1 MIKFHKYS
9 YLLVIGVSLLLSLSG
24 CIGINK
30 STPKYPK
37 NTKNAEQLA
46 QIKLDEEKEIERLNE
61 QRKQREIA
69 RKKEF
74 LRQKEIEKNQA
85 IDSFY
90 HQPTSVKE
98 LIKSITD
105 LQNMKQGEFEKKY
118 DFEKRKLEAI
128 KNTSLDGLYSTELPS
143 PIDMRYNPDKEVWE
157 IKLADL
163 TRGVSYAYKKMK
175 KNDHFLIK
183 TDEIY
188 KRKREYI
195 ATNRMG
201 AQVTVTEYSSK
212 YFGLYIQHEEMMK
225 SLSRHIKG
233 SGQYTTKLVLEM
245 PIPLNEAK
253 KYNNMAMLLFGCR
266 LVYRIDGN
274 VNDKDIIG
282 DGTQLI
288 EATYD
293 SPTEIFS
300 IETYLRIRPVGLVVY
315 KRSTKPTILSYLDF

>member
-163 TRGVSYAYKKMK
+163 TSVM
-175 KNDHFLIK
+175 
-183 TDEIY
+183 
-188 KRKREYI
+188 
-195 ATNRMG
+195 
-201 AQVTVTEYSSK
+201 SS
-212 YFGLYIQHEEMMK
+212 
-225 SLSRHIKG
+225 
-233 SGQYTTKLVLEM
+233 
-245 PIPLNEAK
+245 
-253 KYNNMAMLLFGCR
+253 
-266 LVYRIDGN
+266 
-274 VNDKDIIG
+274 
-282 DGTQLI
+282 
-288 EATYD
+288 
-293 SPTEIFS
+293 
-300 IETYLRIRPVGLVVY
+300 LR
-315 KRSTKPTILSYLDF
+315 